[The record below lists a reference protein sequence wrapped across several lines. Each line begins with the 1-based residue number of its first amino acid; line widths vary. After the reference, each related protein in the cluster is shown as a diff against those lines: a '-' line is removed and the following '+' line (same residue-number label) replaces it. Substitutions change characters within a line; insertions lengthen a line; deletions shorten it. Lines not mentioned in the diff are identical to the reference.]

1 MFVALAF
8 CVFWF
13 TNRVQVRENTISYQ
27 SFVKA
32 VEKDQ
37 VTDVSISQN
46 KEVPTGVLTISMDG
60 DDTIYTVNV
69 SDVKDAEKVLEDA
82 KIDYELEN
90 VPQETWFSQT
100 LAPTLIMLL
109 GVALLFML
117 MNRQG
122 GGANAKAMSFGKS
135 RARMSTD
142 QDKRVTFENVAG
154 LKEEK
159 EQFCQ

>member
-8 CVFWF
+8 FVFWF

-69 SDVKDAEKVLEDA
+69 SDVKEAEKVLEDA

-109 GVALLFML
+109 GVALLYADEPAGWWSQCKGYEL
-117 MNRQG
+117 R
-122 GGANAKAMSFGKS
+122 KESGKNEYRS
-135 RARMSTD
+135 G
-142 QDKRVTFENVAG
+142 QAG
-154 LKEEK
+154 DI
-159 EQFCQ
+159 